1 MTLIK
6 IWAFPMMILTE
17 NESRLPSA
25 TFPRTLSAT
34 LQFVLHFRLQAPA
47 AGPGAHAVAPLQ
59 NVKIAFPPSFYHNVL
74 KIVRNLI

>member
-1 MTLIK
+1 
-6 IWAFPMMILTE
+6 MILTE

-25 TFPRTLSAT
+25 TFPCTLSAT

-47 AGPGAHAVAPLQ
+47 AGSGAHAVASLQ
-59 NVKIAFPPSFYHNVL
+59 NVKIYFPLLFHQNVL